1 MSPAPDARSAAAA
14 ARALPRGWWGTA
26 ILVALG
32 LTYLLVNA
40 IYVQP
45 FLPPAGDGAILA
57 GDLVTIGSGDAGL
70 FGPRPPSQAPDAAGP
85 AVVASV
91 TPGSAAERKG
101 LKQGD
106 LLFAIA
112 TPPGDAPPL
121 VDSDLASSNP
131 LRRLRAWRA
140 TYWVGIDQPVAL
152 IAASGTGPQRQI
164 TLARQA
170 AWQLDREAFQQWL
183 GLRAGLF
190 IQLTVYMV
198 CAAVLLLLR
207 PRDLTAQFAIAALV
221 LAGIS
226 TGGPPLGAEAHLGA
240 LPGRVLT
247 MLCWTSTPLAFIA
260 VGLAVS
266 YFPRKS
272 DVLVRHPWLH
282 LLPVIVVTPMLVTT
296 ALTGLFVSGVDA
308 LAPAALW
315 DAAHPRL
322 FFAVFGAGL
331 GLNLAAMSDMVRR
344 FKCDPDPNERRRIAL
359 SVATFVLGMLCFV
372 VQSGVPTGLALLGRQ
387 FIWPWWLS
395 LPLYVMTALPA
406 LGVTYA
412 VAVHRVLSPRVA
424 VRRSLQ
430 YALAQRTLAFAA
442 VLPALLFVISLVRQ
456 RNRSIADIVGGQPL
470 LYAALLAAV
479 LMAFR
484 FRDRART
491 WLDKRFF
498 RAEYDARAILLS
510 LAARVPFETDPR
522 ELTALVLTALD
533 RALHPAVAA
542 VIVSGLEP
550 DRLVEVSALRGHVA
564 PLPQN
569 GPLATL
575 LAWSDEPLELDPT
588 DTRSPARRLPATELG
603 WLATTRTTLMVPLVA
618 KDRETR
624 TLLGAI
630 VLGEKKS
637 EEPYSAEDRELLAS
651 LAAQVSLGLDVARLR
666 KREPSPDA
674 ATALMATSAPGDA
687 PVAECPECRTCYEAG
702 TPTCATDGTALRPG
716 ALPRTV
722 DTKYRVDRLLGTGGM
737 GAVYVGHDMR
747 LDRDVALK
755 VVRADLLTNPDARAR
770 FRREAQLVARLE
782 HPGVVVVYDYG
793 TLASGA
799 AFFVME
805 YVRGRDLRSIVRAGP
820 QPWESVARLIAGI
833 AEPIDAAHRLGILH
847 RDLKPENIILPDSGT
862 VVAKVLDFGVAKLF
876 GEPSDETGAFVNT
889 LTAVGQPVG
898 TPAYM
903 APEQLSGGTMTARTD
918 IYSLGVIAYELLTGE
933 LPFGRGSFVDIAM
946 RQQQAPPAMSRQDIP
961 DAVRGAVVE
970 ALSADPARRPESAQ
984 AFSERLR
991 QA

>member
-1 MSPAPDARSAAAA
+1 M
-14 ARALPRGWWGTA
+14 L
-26 ILVALG
+26 
-32 LTYLLVNA
+32 
-40 IYVQP
+40 
-45 FLPPAGDGAILA
+45 
-57 GDLVTIGSGDAGL
+57 
-70 FGPRPPSQAPDAAGP
+70 
-85 AVVASV
+85 
-91 TPGSAAERKG
+91 
-101 LKQGD
+101 
-106 LLFAIA
+106 
-112 TPPGDAPPL
+112 
-121 VDSDLASSNP
+121 
-131 LRRLRAWRA
+131 
-140 TYWVGIDQPVAL
+140 
-152 IAASGTGPQRQI
+152 
-164 TLARQA
+164 
-170 AWQLDREAFQQWL
+170 
-183 GLRAGLF
+183 
-190 IQLTVYMV
+190 QLTVYVV

-221 LAGIS
+221 LAGVS
-226 TGGPPLGAEAHLGA
+226 TGGPLLGAEAHLGA

-247 MLCWTSTPLAFIA
+247 MLCWTSTPLAFIFVFLA
-260 VGLAVS
+260 VG
-266 YFPRKS
+266 YFPKKS
-272 DVLVRHPWLH
+272 DLLIRHPWLH
-282 LLPVIVVTPMLVTT
+282 ALPFVVVMPMLVTT
-296 ALTGLFVSGVDA
+296 ALTGLFVCGVDA
-308 LAPAALW
+308 ATTAALW

-322 FFAVFGAGL
+322 FFAVFGGGL
-331 GLNLAAMSDMVRR
+331 TLNVAAMTDMVRR
-344 FKCDPDPNERRRIAL
+344 FKCNPDPNERRRISL
-359 SVATFVLGMLCFV
+359 SVGTFVVGMLCFV
-372 VQSGVPTGLALLGRQ
+372 VQSGMPAALALFGRQ
-387 FIWPWWLS
+387 FIWPWWAS
-395 LPLYVMTALPA
+395 LPLYVLTALPA

-430 YALAQRTLAFAA
+430 YALARKTLTFAA
-442 VLPALLFVISLVRQ
+442 ILPALLFVASLVRQ
-456 RNRSIADIVGGQPL
+456 RDRSLAEIVGGQPL
-470 LYAALLAAV
+470 LYAALLGGV
-479 LMAFR
+479 LIAMR
-484 FRDRART
+484 FRDDART

-550 DRLVEVSALRGHVA
+550 DRLVEVSALRGHVD

-603 WLATTRTTLMVPLVA
+603 WLSASRTTLMVPLIA

-630 VLGEKKS
+630 VLGEKRS
-637 EEPYSAEDRELLAS
+637 DQPYSAEDRELLAS

-666 KREPSPDA
+666 RREPVPDA
-674 ATALMATSAPGDA
+674 ATMMAATGSGADALL
-687 PVAECPECRTCYEAG
+687 AECPECRACYDAG
-702 TPTCATDGTALRPG
+702 TPSCATDGTRLRPG

-722 DTKYRVDRLLGTGGM
+722 EAKYRVDRLLGTGGM

-747 LDRDVALK
+747 LDRDVAIK

-805 YVRGRDLRSIVRAGP
+805 YVRGRDLRAIVESGP
-820 QPWESVARLIAGI
+820 QPVESVARLMAGI
-833 AEPIDAAHRLGILH
+833 AEPIDAAHKHGILH

-876 GEPSDETGAFVNT
+876 GQPSDETGAFVNT

-903 APEQLSGGTMTARTD
+903 ASEQLSGAAMTEKTD
-918 IYSLGVIAYELLTGE
+918 IYALGVIAYELLTGA

-946 RQQQAPPAMSRQDIP
+946 RQQQAPPAISREDVP
-961 DAVRGAVVE
+961 EAVRRAVGD
-970 ALSADPARRPESAQ
+970 ALSPDPARRPESAL

-991 QA
+991 RS